1 MSRLLACTGVC
12 LLLLS
17 SYGSIVWCYENTAPF
32 TVRRPLDTLFRAGS
46 FPQKHAG
53 PVPALGLNGSG
64 SHAAHDSHGSLA
76 NDQQHQPQRQPSI
89 AGQFQPASPLEQH
102 RAVLHR
108 RVEPGGGSAGNH
120 HRWHADQRPDVFGVG
135 TVPAFQRALPAID
148 IGSPGS
154 DDDFIGHGGQS
165 PLDMFEPP
173 VPDPALDPTDNEIG
187 DNPLL
192 AALGAISGPR
202 VVDHEEAVP
211 PNQPTGRMMES
222 IDLIREQLE
231 RIKQEE
237 DIEIKSNLLMKLL
250 TELPEGP
257 LPIVYIEDAA
267 GKAGPARRVAEDDD
281 DDTVDDGVPEA
292 DDEDGDDGQ
301 LSVGGRI
308 RAEPFTPNGGKRS
321 GRYYRRYPWKR
332 QNARSRTYDAEAR
345 YLCVPSREDVFKLL
359 VGLHENRIGNH
370 QKTVN
375 FCNRKRPAKAI
386 FTNIR
391 FLG

>member
-1 MSRLLACTGVC
+1 MSRLLTSTGVC

-17 SYGSIVWCYENTAPF
+17 SYSSVVWCYEDTAPY

-46 FPQKHAG
+46 SPQKHVG

-64 SHAAHDSHGSLA
+64 SHAPHDSHGSLA
-76 NDQQHQPQRQPSI
+76 NDQQHQPQRLPAMSGPYQPL
-89 AGQFQPASPLEQH
+89 GPLEQH

-108 RVEPGGGSAGNH
+108 RVEPGGSTGNH

-154 DDDFIGHGGQS
+154 DDDFIDHGGQP

-173 VPDPALDPTDNEIG
+173 VLDPAVDPTDNEIG

-202 VVDHEEAVP
+202 VVDHEEMVP

-257 LPIVYIEDAA
+257 LPIVYIEDAT
-267 GKAGPARRVAEDDD
+267 GKAGPARRVTEDGD
-281 DDTVDDGVPEA
+281 DDTMDGGASEA
-292 DDEDGDDGQ
+292 DDEDGEDEP
-301 LSVGGRI
+301 VGGRI
-308 RAEPFTPNGGKRS
+308 RTEPFTPNGGKRS

>member
-1 MSRLLACTGVC
+1 MSRLSTYAGVC

-17 SYGSIVWCYENTAPF
+17 NYGPFVWCYEDTAPYA
-32 TVRRPLDTLFRAGS
+32 VRRPLDTLFRTGS
-46 FPQKHAG
+46 TSQKHVG
-53 PVPALGLNGSG
+53 PVPALGPNGSSG
-64 SHAAHDSHGSLA
+64 PHAHDSHGSLA
-76 NDQQHQPQRQPSI
+76 NDQHQQTQRQPSI
-89 AGQFQPASPLEQH
+89 SGQPLEQQSN
-102 RAVLHR
+102 RAILHR
-108 RVEPGGGSAGNH
+108 RMEPGGPVSGSTNHH
-120 HRWHADQRPDVFGVG
+120 HRWHVDQRPDVFGIG

-148 IGSPGS
+148 IGSSGS
-154 DDDFIGHGGQS
+154 DDDFIGHGG
-165 PLDMFEPP
+165 PP
-173 VPDPALDPTDNEIG
+173 DLYELPDPSLDPTGNEIG

-192 AALGAISGPR
+192 AALGTISGPR
-202 VVDHEEAVP
+202 VVDREEADP
-211 PNQPTGRMMES
+211 PTGRMMES

-267 GKAGPARRVAEDDD
+267 GKAGGPARRVDDGDEDDTDDDAAED
-281 DDTVDDGVPEA
+281 EA
-292 DDEDGDDGQ
+292 DEGDDGQ
-301 LSVGGRI
+301 LVAGGRN

-359 VGLHENRIGNH
+359 VGLHENRVGNH
-370 QKTVN
+370 QRTVN

>member
-1 MSRLLACTGVC
+1 MSRLVATGAY
-12 LLLLS
+12 LLLLTCYGTTGGWCYDNP
-17 SYGSIVWCYENTAPF
+17 YGSVH
-32 TVRRPLDTLFRAGS
+32 RPLDSLFRTGPSAS
-46 FPQKHAG
+46 QKHGLGSVADAG
-53 PVPALGLNGSG
+53 GAVVP
-64 SHAAHDSHGSLA
+64 AAHDSHASLT
-76 NDQQHQPQRQPSI
+76 NDQHQQAHRQPSI
-89 AGQFQPASPLEQH
+89 SGQPSQLF
-102 RAVLHR
+102 RG
-108 RVEPGGGSAGNH
+108 RVEPGGLTEPVTHHH
-120 HRWHADQRPDVFGVG
+120 HRWHADQRPANAFDG
-135 TVPAFQRALPAID
+135 AFQRALPAID
-148 IGSPGS
+148 IGNPGS
-154 DDDFIGHGGQS
+154 ANDFISHGGP
-165 PLDMFEPP
+165 PLPLNTLAEYPP
-173 VPDPALDPTDNEIG
+173 SDPALDPTDNEIG

-192 AALGAISGPR
+192 LTALNGPR
-202 VVDHEEAVP
+202 ESDGALVGR
-211 PNQPTGRMMES
+211 PTADGHAMES

-237 DIEIKSNLLMKLL
+237 DIEIKSNLLVKLL

-267 GKAGPARRVAEDDD
+267 GKGTAVRDDNVDGNDGDDDVDDDADSDNGGTGDDKDDD
-281 DDTVDDGVPEA
+281 DGI
-292 DDEDGDDGQ
+292 
-301 LSVGGRI
+301 GRI
-308 RAEPFTPNGGKRS
+308 RTEQLFTANGGKRS

-345 YLCVPSREDVFKLL
+345 YLCVPSRDDVFKLL